1 MKDYLTVEEVTK
13 VYDDIM
19 ALDSISLNVTN
30 GKLVSLV
37 GVNGSGKS
45 TLLKIM
51 AGLENPSKGNVM
63 FNNHI
68 LRMQDLRQISTMV
81 FQRNV
86 MFDKNVFDNVAYGLK
101 IRGFDK
107 EEVESKVAET
117 LMSVGLN
124 GFQNRRAKKLSGGE
138 QQRVALA
145 RAFVIEPKILLL
157 DEPTAN
163 LDPANAIIIENAIR
177 NVRKINGSIVI
188 LATHNL
194 YQAKRLSDKIIHI
207 HSGKIL
213 EIANPEEFFIK
224 PKNNITKKF
233 ITGELQ
239 F

>member
-1 MKDYLTVEEVTK
+1 MSVEEVTK
-13 VYDDIM
+13 IYDDIK
-19 ALDSISLNVTN
+19 ALDSVSLNVTN

-63 FNNHI
+63 FNNQI

-107 EEVESKVAET
+107 EEVESKVVET

-157 DEPTAN
+157 DEPTVN

-177 NVRKINGSIVI
+177 NVRKINGCIVI

-207 HSGKIL
+207 NSGKIL